1 MATLADHPKS
11 FKGGSHL
18 PVRELARYP
27 EPSLVNRQAQLM
39 TLFPNRLSAIK
50 AFAALTHLDVSPEVR
65 MNLTVENFGLSK
77 EFVQCLHQAK
87 DKAPLLTEIEASK
100 FCVLEEISNQLQ
112 MSMDTKQLWS
122 HLLACFKAYCSYL
135 LSCTKLDTLKLW
147 SEAKPVLSTLESMRK
162 SLCHSQ
168 TETFKVLSVLWLQ
181 IRLQVGQLCDSVKHI
196 DQDLL
201 PFFQAFNLSMRRYV
215 KVSF

>member
-1 MATLADHPKS
+1 
-11 FKGGSHL
+11 
-18 PVRELARYP
+18 
-27 EPSLVNRQAQLM
+27 
-39 TLFPNRLSAIK
+39 
-50 AFAALTHLDVSPEVR
+50 
-65 MNLTVENFGLSK
+65 
-77 EFVQCLHQAK
+77 
-87 DKAPLLTEIEASK
+87 
-100 FCVLEEISNQLQ
+100 
-112 MSMDTKQLWS
+112 MDTKQLWS
-122 HLLACFKAYCSYL
+122 HLLTCFKAYCSHL

-215 KVSF
+215 EGIFLVAFFKNQFKTIRTLFAKHTHIHIERKREGKGIFRTLTTNSTPDFFQRNFHTKVWAKS